1 MTKPDDYLWDRSG
14 PPDPEL
20 ERLERLLSPLAHAA
34 PLDETRLERG
44 RRRGRRPWLVGGVVI
59 AVAAAAALVLLA
71 LWPGAAPRDPGGA
84 YACGANATGFAFTAR
99 GGSVSCGGA
108 SVPAGVL
115 PVGGVLDT
123 GAHQAELA
131 IANIGRA
138 ELGAQTRVRLD
149 RTSPQRHQLFLERGR
164 MHARVSAPPR
174 IFAVGTPGAHV
185 TDLGCEYTLEIDET
199 GAGSITVLSGK
210 VELESGGGAIVVVP
224 HGARARLL
232 AGRRAGLPL
241 MEGAAPALAEAAR
254 GYEQGD
260 PGALPRLLAA
270 ATPDDAIT
278 VANLARVAPPSLRP
292 AVLERLDQIFRIP
305 APHTLAEALAD
316 PAVLDA
322 WMDQIVDM
330 AMMRG
335 ALRWDRPSK
344 YRRE

>member
-14 PPDPEL
+14 PADPDVA
-20 ERLERLLSPLAHAA
+20 RLESLLSPLAHDA
-34 PLDETRLERG
+34 PLDETRL
-44 RRRGRRPWLVGGVVI
+44 RRGRGDGRGRGRWLAAGAV
-59 AVAAAAALVLLA
+59 VAAAAVAVLVLR
-71 LWPGAAPRDPGGA
+71 WPFGGRAVEGSYACAAGAA
-84 YACGANATGFAFTAR
+84 GFAFTAR
-99 GGSVSCGGA
+99 GGSVACGGA

-138 ELGAQTRVRLD
+138 ELGVETRVRLD
-149 RTSPQRHQLFLERGR
+149 RTGPDRHQLFLERGR

-199 GAGSITVLSGK
+199 GAGSIVVRTGK
-210 VELESGGGAIVVVP
+210 VELESGTGGVVVVP

-241 MEGAAPALAEAAR
+241 VDGANPALAAAAR
-254 GYEQGD
+254 DHDEGV
-260 PGALPRLLAA
+260 PGALPRVLAA
-270 ATPDDAIT
+270 ATEEDAIT
-278 VANLARVAPPSLRP
+278 VASLARIAPASERR
-292 AVLERLDQIFRIP
+292 AVLERLDQIFPIP
-305 APHTLAEALAD
+305 APRTLDEALVE

-322 WMDQIVDM
+322 WIAQVIDL

-335 ALRWDRPSK
+335 TMPWNRPSK
-344 YRRE
+344 YQKY